1 MTQGDETKTNVGSVT
16 SARWFV
22 AGGALSVVSALA
34 LAWSGTACVNV
45 LTILTYRPTPGAVAR
60 NLAEELTT
68 LGQQLGRV
76 SWCPLVL
83 AVGTTLIAAGFRRT
97 ALRGRL
103 SQRCLV
109 LVGLYGVLAACG
121 AFLLFQGSSH
131 ARAVMSVIATSD
143 QAIKAEEV
151 TAAISQSATAVSA
164 GWVLFAVAQVL
175 LVIGGLI
182 QQADQSKPIGQPRSW
197 PKIGNM
203 TLSLLWVFGAVAT
216 TTWSRRSWEILQLR
230 LNEPTK
236 ASVIVEMLNGVLS
249 MSWFASLFLLGHA
262 VLTTI
267 VAAATYRTLGRSRAT

>member
-1 MTQGDETKTNVGSVT
+1 MTQGDESKTNVGSVT

-22 AGGALSVVSALA
+22 AGGVLSVVSALA

-45 LTILTYRPTPGAVAR
+45 LTIFTYRPTPGTVAR
-60 NLAEELTT
+60 DFSEMFAP
-68 LGQQLGRV
+68 GQQLGRV

-103 SQRCLV
+103 SQRSLV

-121 AFLLFQGSSH
+121 AFLLFQGTSH
-131 ARAVMSVIATSD
+131 VRAVMSVIAASD
-143 QAIKAEEV
+143 QAIKAEEF

-175 LVIGGLI
+175 LVIGGLV

-230 LNEPTK
+230 VNEPIK
-236 ASVIVEMLNGVLS
+236 ASQIAEMLNGVIS
-249 MSWFASLFLLGHA
+249 MSWFASLFLFGHA

-267 VAAATYRTLGRSRAT
+267 VAVATYRTLNQSRTK